1 VERASGPYALPPSLE
16 RDLARVHAFW
26 NGLKR
31 HEAEMP
37 FWDDVKISALGDL
50 AGRLMM
56 IEATDK
62 PVRFRVAFGLVGADI
77 QQRYGHDLSGK
88 FIDEIDVA
96 APLQF
101 LQSQCSAT
109 VEGRAPTYY
118 RNADSAG
125 SYGRLLLPLWGDG
138 RVGMLLGAYAFA

>member
-1 VERASGPYALPPSLE
+1 MKAANRPYALPQSLE
-16 RDLARVHAFW
+16 RDLAQVHAFW

-37 FWDDVKISALGDL
+37 FWDDVKISALPEL

-62 PVRFRVAFGLVGADI
+62 PVRFRIAFGLVGADI
-77 QQRYGHDLSGK
+77 KQHYGRELADK

-96 APLQF
+96 APLHF

-118 RNADSAG
+118 RNADGAG
-125 SYGRLLLPLWGDG
+125 GYARLVLPLWGDG
-138 RVGMLLGAYAFA
+138 RVGMLLVAYAFA